1 MRPMA
6 VVVVDVL
13 SEDGFELTPVEDQHP
28 VETLAA
34 DGADEALGK
43 GVGSRGSDRRAD
55 GPDPLGAKHF
65 VETGRELG
73 VSVPNQEPDGK
84 RPLGKH
90 HGQISGLLDHPGFD
104 GAGGDSAHVHPSGVH
119 LDEEEHVEAP
129 KRYE

>member
-43 GVGSRGSDRRAD
+43 ALARGARIGVRMVRIRSEQNTSSKPVVNLASRSRTKNLTGSVRSASTMVRFRACWTTQASTGLAATPLMYTRR
-55 GPDPLGAKHF
+55 
-65 VETGRELG
+65 
-73 VSVPNQEPDGK
+73 VSTSMK
-84 RPLGKH
+84 K
-90 HGQISGLLDHPGFD
+90 ST
-104 GAGGDSAHVHPSGVH
+104 
-119 LDEEEHVEAP
+119 
-129 KRYE
+129 